1 MASSDLASPS
11 PAAPVPPALPAALSR
26 TSSAAAVDGGNAPIS
41 FPVPAV
47 DDAVVETVFHAAV
60 PLAFHVLDASGNMTA
75 SPPLYVLAPRQSYLH
90 AVLARVPHAVAG
102 LLPRPPTPPGDTT
115 GPPASSAADLQRRLA
130 STSFLCDATGTALP
144 WHVPI
149 GVLYDQYQHPAL
161 GTHDDAS
168 WWSPT
173 DGISPWRIRVARTTD
188 APAATTAFPFT
199 GLAQLESLY
208 MHAVKEAEYMAF
220 GSARKVMALSKSLSE
235 QLWRGVMDNT
245 LSQVEAVTKDLF
257 HNEPVARA
265 WPVRV
270 HVRDPTGT
278 VATFQPL
285 LTPSAAPEIGHV
297 VATARVEDY
306 DTNVL
311 LVQGIAL
318 TRDTPMAWVHRHL
331 VGCDGWVHIVVIM
344 QGGAGTGEET
354 LEERTTTAD

>member
-1 MASSDLASPS
+1 MATANLASPS
-11 PAAPVPPALPAALSR
+11 STAPAPPVLPAALSR
-26 TSSAAAVDGGNAPIS
+26 TSSAAAVDGSNAPAS
-41 FPVPAV
+41 FPSPVV
-47 DDAVVETVFHAAV
+47 DDAVIETVFHATV

-102 LLPRPPTPPGDTT
+102 LLPRPPTPPGDAT

-130 STSFLCDATGTALP
+130 STSFLCDATGTTLP

-161 GTHDDAS
+161 HTHDDAS

-173 DGISPWRIRVARTTD
+173 NGIPPWRVRVARTTD
-188 APAATTAFPFT
+188 APAATAFPFT

-220 GSARKVMALSKSLSE
+220 GSARKVMALSKSFSE
-235 QLWRGVMDNT
+235 QLWRGVMDNN
-245 LSQVEAVTKDLF
+245 LSQVEAVAKDLF

-270 HVRDPTGT
+270 HVREPADIVT
-278 VATFQPL
+278 AFQPL
-285 LTPSAAPEIGHV
+285 LTPSAAPEIGHI
-297 VATARVEDY
+297 VAAAGVEDS
-306 DTNVL
+306 DSHVI

-331 VGCDGWVHIVVIM
+331 VGCDGWVHIVVIK
-344 QGGAGTGEET
+344 QGGGEEVHDEA
-354 LEERTTTAD
+354 LVERTTMD

>member
-1 MASSDLASPS
+1 MATTDLASPS
-11 PAAPVPPALPAALSR
+11 SAAPAPAALPAALSR
-26 TSSAAAVDGGNAPIS
+26 TSSAVAVDSVNAPAS

-47 DDAVVETVFHAAV
+47 DDAVIETVFHAAV
-60 PLAFHVLDASGNMTA
+60 PLAFHVLDAQGNMTA

-90 AVLARVPHAVAG
+90 AVFARVPHAVAG
-102 LLPRPPTPPGDTT
+102 LLPRPSTPPGDAT
-115 GPPASSAADLQRRLA
+115 GPPASSAADLQRRLV
-130 STSFLCDATGTALP
+130 STSFLCDATGTTLP

-149 GVLYDQYQHPAL
+149 GVLYDQSQHPAL
-161 GTHDDAS
+161 RTHDDAS

-173 DGISPWRIRVARTTD
+173 DGIPPWRIRVARTTD
-188 APAATTAFPFT
+188 APTATAAFPFT

-220 GSARKVMALSKSLSE
+220 GSTRKVMALSKSLSE
-235 QLWRGVMDNT
+235 QLWRGVMDNN

-270 HVRDPTGT
+270 HIRDLAGT

-285 LTPSAAPEIGHV
+285 LTPTSAPEIGHV
-297 VATARVEDY
+297 VATAGVEES
-306 DTNVL
+306 DTSVL

-318 TRDTPMAWVHRHL
+318 TCDTPMAWVHRHL
-331 VGCDGWVHIVVIM
+331 VGCDGWVHVVVIK
-344 QGGAGTGEET
+344 QGGADDAKTEV
-354 LEERTTTAD
+354 RTTTD

>member
-1 MASSDLASPS
+1 MASIDLASPS
-11 PAAPVPPALPAALSR
+11 SAAPAPPALPAALSR
-26 TSSAAAVDGGNAPIS
+26 TSSAAAVDGGNAPAL

-47 DDAVVETVFHAAV
+47 DDAVIETVFHAAV

-90 AVLARVPHAVAG
+90 AVFARVPHAVAG
-102 LLPRPPTPPGDTT
+102 LLPRPSTPPGDAT
-115 GPPASSAADLQRRLA
+115 GSPASSAADLQRRLA
-130 STSFLCDATGTALP
+130 STSFLCDATGTTLP

-149 GVLYDQYQHPAL
+149 GILYDQYQHPAL
-161 GTHDDAS
+161 RTHDGAS

-173 DGISPWRIRVARTTD
+173 DGIPPWRIRVARTTD
-188 APAATTAFPFT
+188 SPMATAFPFT

-235 QLWRGVMDNT
+235 QLWRGVMDNN

-270 HVRDPTGT
+270 HVRDPAGN

-285 LTPSAAPEIGHV
+285 LTPIVAPELGHV
-297 VATARVEDY
+297 VAAAGAEEP
-306 DTNVL
+306 DTHAL

-318 TRDTPMAWVHRHL
+318 TRDTPMAWVHRHF

-344 QGGAGTGEET
+344 QGGGRAVEEPAM
-354 LEERTTTAD
+354 ERTATD